1 MAAPAPAA
9 ANQAAQPAAVQA
21 SKAESLVAKTDEAA
35 AAKSEVKVELV
46 DYSTKLGAERT
57 AIIDRFKVVLDQLD
71 VEGGDSKAQRAY
83 ISAVSGLKVEVSDY
97 VATFARLKAWA
108 MSDEGGLRW
117 IRNLGLFLAYVLGS
131 MLLARIVRSIIKR
144 SIGHAAAT
152 SKLLRNFIVDMSGR
166 AIVFCGVL
174 AGLSALEINLAPL
187 LAVIGAA
194 GFVVAFALQGTLSN
208 FASGLL
214 IMVNKPFD
222 IGDRVTVGG
231 DIEGRVENVSIFTTS
246 IITVENTRKIVP
258 NNNILAGVIVNHTTG
273 VVEPAPELVKA

>member
-1 MAAPAPAA
+1 M
-9 ANQAAQPAAVQA
+9 Q
-21 SKAESLVAKTDEAA
+21 
-35 AAKSEVKVELV
+35 LV

-57 AIIDRFKVVLDQLD
+57 AIIDRLKVVLDQLD
-71 VEGGDSKAQRAY
+71 AEGGDSKAQRAY

-97 VATFARLKAWA
+97 VATAARLKAWA

-117 IRNLGLFLAYVLGS
+117 VRNLGLFLAYVIGS
-131 MLLARIVRSIIKR
+131 MLLAKIVRSIIKR

-166 AIVFCGVL
+166 AIVFVGVL

-231 DIEGRVENVSIFTTS
+231 DIEGRVEDVSIFTTS

-258 NNNILAGVIVNHTTG
+258 NNTILAGVIVNHTTG